1 MMNRLY
7 RTVFNRSLGV
17 WQTVSELVRCRG
29 MGGNGTAIRCAV
41 ISGMLSGGL
50 VMGITQVQAQTVID
64 GGATVTVPGTYPS
77 PWNGGIILTVGDT
90 GTGTLT
96 IENGGQVSDT
106 IGTIGST
113 ATGNG
118 TVTVDGAGSTWTNIS
133 TVSVGKTGTGELTIR
148 NGGKVSN
155 SQGLIGE
162 NSGSTGTVTVD
173 GAGSTWTNSGTLIV
187 GNYGAGELTIQN
199 GGTVSSATG
208 AIGNGNAATATGNGK
223 VTVDGAGSI
232 WTISSTLYAGGSN
245 TGTLIIQNGGTVSS
259 NSGNIGNGTT
269 GNGTVTVDGIGSIW
283 TNTGA
288 LTVGDLGTGTLIIE
302 NGGKVSSSGGQM
314 YIGNNSGSAGNVT
327 VDGAGSSLTNANFL
341 YVGNNGTGELSISN
355 GGQVTSSSG
364 GVIGVFGT
372 GKVTVDGTGSSWT
385 SNGILYVGNNGTGEL
400 IIRNGGT
407 VSSPVGPIYVGINS
421 GSTGTVTVDGTG
433 SNWTSTGNITVGLA
447 GTGNLTISNDG
458 KVSAGSV
465 AVAAST
471 GTGTI
476 NIGAASGEVAVAA
489 GILDTPTLSLG
500 TQGALVFNHTNDAYA
515 FNTQVSG
522 TGTVS
527 HESGTTVLNGT
538 NSYSGTTTVS
548 GGTLRAGMANAFS
561 SASAVIVGSG
571 GTLDAN
577 GLAQTV
583 ASLDN
588 AGVVNIGASGMAG
601 NVLSVAGDYTGNGG
615 VVNLNTVLGGDS
627 SVTDKLHV
635 GGNANGTTRLIVTNV
650 NGTGGQTSQGI
661 QVVEVGGTSGGTFAL
676 GSSVQA
682 GAYEYALQKGGAAAS
697 DENWY
702 LVSRFDCR
710 LDNSCVSADIYR
722 PGVSNY
728 ISGQRINTEMGQ
740 LQLASLHQ
748 RVGEHRSLP
757 LEKQSWA
764 RTYYSRLDED
774 GKTRF
779 GYDADI
785 YGLQIGQEIMARQ
798 TGDGGHVRAAIS
810 FDYARG
816 DADLED
822 RMRPQADLNRDTGN
836 LKSDNWAL
844 GGYLTKA
851 YKNGAYVDVAGQLAW
866 VRNKYTIKNW
876 DKTGDSV
883 KQTGWRVGVSAEG
896 GYPLWK
902 NESNWLLE
910 GQGQLSYQYTKYRSF
925 TDAVSEVDGYGTDSL
940 RGRLGLR
947 MSRPLVEQEKEKG
960 QVYALLNMYYDFLN
974 PDGVKIG
981 NGDGSYTRV
990 SERYGRTWGE
1000 IGLGIQGGVS
1010 KSTSVFGDIRYQRGF
1025 GSQGENGSREGG
1037 ALNIGV
1043 RHSF

>member
-1 MMNRLY
+1 MYEDMALLPIDTGDPDSGVEKDGLTGTRQGQLRKHSIRRGKGMNKAY
-7 RTVFNRSLGV
+7 KTVFNRSLGV

-29 MGGNGTAIRCAV
+29 MGGSGTAIRWAV

-50 VMGITQVQAQTVID
+50 VIGISQVQAQTVID

-77 PWNGGIILTVGDT
+77 PWNVSNGLVVGNS
-90 GTGTLT
+90 GL
-96 IENGGQVSDT
+96 
-106 IGTIGST
+106 
-113 ATGNG
+113 
-118 TVTVDGAGSTWTNIS
+118 
-133 TVSVGKTGTGELTIR
+133 GELT
-148 NGGKVSN
+148 
-155 SQGLIGE
+155 
-162 NSGSTGTVTVD
+162 
-173 GAGSTWTNSGTLIV
+173 
-187 GNYGAGELTIQN
+187 
-199 GGTVSSATG
+199 
-208 AIGNGNAATATGNGK
+208 
-223 VTVDGAGSI
+223 
-232 WTISSTLYAGGSN
+232 
-245 TGTLIIQNGGTVSS
+245 
-259 NSGNIGNGTT
+259 
-269 GNGTVTVDGIGSIW
+269 
-283 TNTGA
+283 
-288 LTVGDLGTGTLIIE
+288 IE

-314 YIGNNSGSAGNVT
+314 YIGNNSGSTGTVT
-327 VDGAGSSLTNANFL
+327 VDGAGSSLTNANYL
-341 YVGNNGTGELSISN
+341 YVGNNGAGELSISN
-355 GGQVTSSSG
+355 GGQVTSSGG

-385 SNGILYVGNNGTGEL
+385 SNGILYVGNYGTGEL

-433 SNWTSTGNITVGLA
+433 SDWTSTGSITIGLAGTGTLSISNGGKVSNSNGYIGQNAGGSGAVTVAGTGSTWTNVGSLYIGQSGTGTLNIENGGTVSNTSGIIGDSGNGTVTVDGSGSDWTSTGNITVGLA

-458 KVSAGSV
+458 RVSAGGV
-465 AVAAST
+465 AVAASS
-471 GTGTI
+471 GTGTL
-476 NIGAASGEVAVAA
+476 NIGSASGEAAVAA
-489 GILDTPTLSLG
+489 GILDTPTVALG
-500 TQGALVFNHTNDAYA
+500 DNGTLVFNHTNTDYT
-515 FNTQVSG
+515 FNPLISG
-522 TGTVS
+522 TGSLT
-527 HESGTTVLNGT
+527 HESGTTLLNGANT
-538 NSYSGTTTVS
+538 YSGATTVS
-548 GGTLRAGMANAFS
+548 GGTLRAGVANAFS
-561 SASAVIVGSG
+561 SASAVTVGSG

-588 AGVVNIGASGMAG
+588 AGVVNVGAAGIAG
-601 NVLSVAGDYTGNGG
+601 NHLTVAGDYTGNGG

-635 GGNANGTTRLIVTNV
+635 TGNVTGTSTLLINSIG
-650 NGTGGQTSQGI
+650 GTGEQTVNGI

-682 GAYEYALQKGGAAAS
+682 GAYEYVLQKGGAVS
-697 DENWY
+697 PDEHWY

-748 RVGEHRSLP
+748 RVGEHRTLP

-764 RTYYSRLDED
+764 RTYYSRLDEN

-816 DADLED
+816 DADLKD

-866 VRNKYTIKNW
+866 VKNKYTIKNW
-876 DKTGDSV
+876 DKTGDAV
-883 KQTGWRVGVSAEG
+883 KQTGWRVGISAEG

-925 TDAVSEVDGYGTDSL
+925 TDAVSEVDGYGADSL

-947 MSRPLVEQEKEKG
+947 MSRPLAEKEKETG
-960 QVYALLNMYYDFLN
+960 QLYALLNMYYDFLN

-1000 IGLGIQGGVS
+1000 IGLGIQGWVS